1 MFQGYCKIQ
10 WKQSSAT
17 TPDPFGIGTT
27 VGTAI
32 VTACAGFGGYIAI
45 PHMSPD
51 GVQAANGNVPA
62 QAYIDRMCGAD
73 FGHSTGLAGPLVCK
87 LEQVVLLQSQAQKN

>member
-1 MFQGYCKIQ
+1 MFYGFLKILL
-10 WKQSSAT
+10 KKTSAT
-17 TPDPFGIGTT
+17 TPDPFGIGST

-32 VTACAGFGGYIAI
+32 VTSCAAFGGYIAI
-45 PHMSPD
+45 PHLSPD

-73 FGHSTGLAGPLVCK
+73 FGHSTGVAGPFVCK
-87 LEQVVLLQSQAQKN
+87 FEHKS